1 MTGVS
6 ALAAIPSG
14 VALKDKFSAQ
24 EMQSIFCSLFLRR
37 DILICKLPN
46 QDRWRKWT
54 GPLEDH
60 QILGVI
66 QDSGR
71 GILRGCYWAEQTHHA
86 VLDIDARSK
95 YHNAQELAKLQ
106 EKLAA
111 VGLTATPY
119 RSSESGGWHLYI
131 FFDDWAECSEV
142 ENTIKAWLKVHGYEI
157 KSGTLEIFPSGN
169 ALRLPLQPGFAW
181 LDQEGNLIRRREE
194 ITRDEALASFLYDL
208 ERNQRNWSEA
218 QNRIES
224 QLKATR
230 AAAGGDALA
239 HEERLN
245 IDGLEKLFNGGKI
258 QEIWEKGRK
267 WWQEGLSA
275 RGERHDAVL
284 AIGHYLWY
292 GDEENE
298 VDSLP
303 GARHDAYRERLIEE
317 WLRQKHNG
325 YCRHI
330 DQNKWEEIQSQIKR
344 ATAWRRDEKYKDRT
358 PYPLTERLLKRLL
371 AHYRKTGKVWTVTE
385 YEQANIDR
393 MADARER
400 IKAAILEMEETGELL
415 TISAL
420 AREAG
425 ASRNTVKRH
434 RDLFACWSGEYN
446 RGGGGGSVLSCGS
459 CPGSKKKVLFLF
471 DQADSGDLDSVQESC
486 SEELAPIVLT
496 PPFLLPGNEPTS
508 EPPSSISLRSLNGF
522 LPSCA
527 EPPPGPLHLPLSPI
541 DDGTQVRRSS
551 GRGADGAGGLEPSC
565 TELPDR
571 SEIIVDRRG
580 NGGALMAT
588 SPANHLQIAHS
599 DVNGPQVNRFGI
611 FRYEASCFDSV
622 CLQPHNEACRSC
634 RYELSPVLGSN
645 SYVNSPQGK
654 HLRILLHRDVRG
666 PPSINSALLAAFALV
681 STIFGA
687 TDQKVCGANKHHRL
701 ACLRNVQHGHSGDV
715 SRRRLCLRKCKQ
727 HHWSGAEALPEGEK
741 RPYGKAR

>member
-224 QLKATR
+224 QLKAAR

-317 WLRQKHNG
+317 WLMQKHNG

-330 DQNKWEEIQSQIKR
+330 DQNKWEEIGAQIKR

-400 IKAAILEMEETGELL
+400 IKAAILEMEERRELL

-446 RGGGGGSVLSCGS
+446 RGCRGGAVLSGGS
-459 CPGSKKKVLFLF
+459 CPSSEKKVLLLF
-471 DQADSGDLDSVQESC
+471 DQVDSGDLDCVQESG
-486 SEELAPIVLT
+486 SVELAPIVLT

-508 EPPSSISLRSLNGF
+508 EPPSSISLRSLNGC
-522 LPSCA
+522 LPSSA
-527 EPPPGPLHLPLSPI
+527 EPTPGPLHLPLSPV
-541 DDGTQVRRSS
+541 DDGTQVRRFS
-551 GRGADGAGGLEPSC
+551 GRTADGAGGLEPSC
-565 TELPDR
+565 TEQAEG
-571 SEIIVDRRG
+571 SGIIMDRRG
-580 NGGALMAT
+580 NGGVLMAT
-588 SPANHLQIAHS
+588 SPANHLLIAHS
-599 DVNGPQVNRFGI
+599 VDNSPQVQPSGF
-611 FRYEASCFDSV
+611 FRYGAPDIDSACLRSQV
-622 CLQPHNEACRSC
+622 CAFWLC
-634 RYELSPVLGSN
+634 RYEVPPVWECDR
-645 SYVNSPQGK
+645 YVNIPQGYL
-654 HLRILLHRDVRG
+654 LRVLVYSDVRG
-666 PPSINSALLAAFALV
+666 PPFVNGALLATFALV
-681 STIFGA
+681 SIKYGA
-687 TDQKVCGANKHHRL
+687 G
-701 ACLRNVQHGHSGDV
+701 G
-715 SRRRLCLRKCKQ
+715 
-727 HHWSGAEALPEGEK
+727 
-741 RPYGKAR
+741 

>member
-1 MTGVS
+1 M
-6 ALAAIPSG
+6 AN
-14 VALKDKFSAQ
+14 
-24 EMQSIFCSLFLRR
+24 IFCSLYTRR

-66 QDSGR
+66 ADGGR

-95 YHNAQELAKLQ
+95 YHNAQELGKLQ
-106 EKLAA
+106 QKLAA
-111 VGLTATPY
+111 VGLSVTPY

-131 FFDDWAECSEV
+131 FFDAWAECSEV
-142 ENTIKAWLKVHGYEI
+142 ENSIKAWLKYQGYEI

-181 LDQEGNLIRRREE
+181 LDQEGNLIRMREE
-194 ITRDEALASFLYDL
+194 IRRDEALASFIFDL

-224 QLKATR
+224 QLQ
-230 AAAGGDALA
+230 AAAAVAGGSAQA
-239 HEERLN
+239 HEEAVSGR
-245 IDGLEKLFNGGKI
+245 GFERLFNAGKI
-258 QEIWEKGRK
+258 QELWERGRE

-275 RGERHDAVL
+275 AGERHDAVL

-292 GDEENE
+292 GDEEND
-298 VDSLP
+298 VDALP

-330 DQNKWEEIQSQIKR
+330 DQNKWEEIRAQIKR
-344 ATAWRRDEKYKDRT
+344 ATAWRRDGKYKDRT

-393 MADARER
+393 MTDARER
-400 IKAAILEMEETGELL
+400 IKAAILELEERGELL
-415 TISAL
+415 TVSAV

-446 RGGGGGSVLSCGS
+446 RGGGGGSVLSGGS
-459 CPGSKKKVLFLF
+459 CSGSEKKVLLVL
-471 DQADSGDLDSVQESC
+471 DQGDSRDLDSASGSC
-486 SEELAPIVLT
+486 SGELAPIILT

-508 EPPSSISLRSLNGF
+508 EPPASRPSPAGSFGSLDAGAL
-522 LPSCA
+522 
-527 EPPPGPLHLPLSPI
+527 
-541 DDGTQVRRSS
+541 VRWYS
-551 GRGADGAGGLEPSC
+551 GRTADGVGGLEPSC
-565 TELPDR
+565 NEAGSTEVPAESMDGGTSSPPGPLAVAEIGRVPATVLPFGIMGGQAGLMVVTTCHPPAHFFADVIAVHTDSVSNSGLIR
-571 SEIIVDRRG
+571 TAHLPLKVADRRC
-580 NGGALMAT
+580 T
-588 SPANHLQIAHS
+588 QLQSKAF
-599 DVNGPQVNRFGI
+599 RFFVYG
-611 FRYEASCFDSV
+611 
-622 CLQPHNEACRSC
+622 
-634 RYELSPVLGSN
+634 
-645 SYVNSPQGK
+645 
-654 HLRILLHRDVRG
+654 DVRG
-666 PPSINSALLAAFALV
+666 PPSCTRLIWCGAPIIRQPSG
-681 STIFGA
+681 TIFGDVLRQCA
-687 TDQKVCGANKHHRL
+687 MPKSPVGASVHRID
-701 ACLRNVQHGHSGDV
+701 SD
-715 SRRRLCLRKCKQ
+715 
-727 HHWSGAEALPEGEK
+727 
-741 RPYGKAR
+741 

>member
-1 MTGVS
+1 MTGAF
-6 ALAAIPSG
+6 ALAEIPSESG
-14 VALKDKFSAQ
+14 IKNKFSAQ

-66 QDSGR
+66 ADGGR

-86 VLDIDARSK
+86 VLDVDAPSK

-106 EKLAA
+106 QKLAA

-119 RSSESGGWHLYI
+119 RSSEGGGWHLYI

-142 ENTIKAWLKVHGYEI
+142 ENTIKAWLKVQGYEI

-181 LDQEGNLIRRREE
+181 LDQEGNVIRTREE
-194 ITRDEALASFLYDL
+194 TTRDEALASFLFDL

-218 QNRIES
+218 KNRIES
-224 QLKATR
+224 QLEAAS
-230 AAAGGDALA
+230 AAAGGSAQG
-239 HEERLN
+239 HRERLS
-245 IDGLEKLFNGGKI
+245 IEGLESLFNGGKI
-258 QEIWEKGRK
+258 HEIWEKGRK
-267 WWQEGLSA
+267 WWQDGLSE

-292 GDEENE
+292 GDEEND
-298 VDSLP
+298 VDALP

-330 DQNKWEEIQSQIKR
+330 DQNKWEEISAQIKR

-371 AHYRKTGKVWTVTE
+371 AHFRKTGKVWTVTE

-400 IKAAILEMEETGELL
+400 IKAAILELEATGELL
-415 TISAL
+415 TISAI

-446 RGGGGGSVLSCGS
+446 RGGTGAAVLSVGS
-459 CPGSKKKVLFLF
+459 FPGSEKKVLLVL
-471 DQADSGDLDSVQESC
+471 DQAASGDLDVSEDSASV
-486 SEELAPIVLT
+486 ELAPIVLT
-496 PPFLLPGNEPTS
+496 PPFLLPGYEPTS
-508 EPPSSISLRSLNGF
+508 EPPASRPSPAGSFGSLDAGSS
-522 LPSCA
+522 
-527 EPPPGPLHLPLSPI
+527 
-541 DDGTQVRRSS
+541 VRRYL
-551 GRGADGAGGLEPSC
+551 GRTADGAGGLEPSC
-565 TELPDR
+565 NELPGWR
-571 SEIIVDRRG
+571 EILPSLAG
-580 NGGALMAT
+580 LMAVT
-588 SPANHLQIAHS
+588 TCYPPGNFS
-599 DVNGPQVNRFGI
+599 DVSVSSPLAELFGLFLHQAYTGSKSCKHLSGI
-611 FRYEASCFDSV
+611 AFRRIRPDEAYTSFDG
-622 CLQPHNEACRSC
+622 CIR
-634 RYELSPVLGSN
+634 
-645 SYVNSPQGK
+645 VNSPPDEP
-654 HLRILLHRDVRG
+654 LRILIYSDVRG
-666 PPSINSALLAAFALV
+666 PPSVNSALIAAFAL
-681 STIFGA
+681 
-687 TDQKVCGANKHHRL
+687 
-701 ACLRNVQHGHSGDV
+701 
-715 SRRRLCLRKCKQ
+715 
-727 HHWSGAEALPEGEK
+727 
-741 RPYGKAR
+741 